1 VASDQVIGIAANS
14 TDQPSAAKIAN
25 LDVYQQGVPTIFGFQ
40 LQLSLSAT
48 VNIVGAMDHPFNHLL
63 WLLVNGDTQRAS
75 SAILESCDLERQV
88 RDVQAAVKH
97 VAMSP
102 NFFIAAGRVRLGL
115 DPARRGSNEGLD
127 PWINSWLGA
136 RSSGATHPI
145 LSRRHGQ

>member
-1 VASDQVIGIAANS
+1 MLTDSRNRLRHSKGDRNPPRGGIAANS

-88 RDVQAAVKH
+88 RDVQA
-97 VAMSP
+97 
-102 NFFIAAGRVRLGL
+102 RC
-115 DPARRGSNEGLD
+115 
-127 PWINSWLGA
+127 
-136 RSSGATHPI
+136 
-145 LSRRHGQ
+145 